1 MCPVLGCDGV
11 VMECEGKRYKIGTG
25 IGAGAFGV
33 VKLAADVAG
42 GPAENHVVKLVR
54 CSLSFSTSV
63 VRSGLFSAS
72 LASPR
77 P

>member
-1 MCPVLGCDGV
+1 M

-42 GPAENHVVKLVR
+42 GPAEGGALGGGVPRGRGAFLLL
-54 CSLSFSTSV
+54 CE
-63 VRSGLFSAS
+63 
-72 LASPR
+72 SP